1 MRDFIFIIGASG
13 IGKTTLATKLYEHY
27 KGAYVE
33 MSMIPEF
40 GVPEGVDEGLL
51 GVLCDSSEKVL
62 GTWHKKYCC
71 SRL

>member
-33 MSMIPEF
+33 MSMIPEL
-40 GVPEGVDEGLL
+40 GVPEGVDEGLFEEQ
-51 GVLCDSSEKVL
+51 VCWESCV
-62 GTWHKKYCC
+62 TQVKK
-71 SRL
+71 

>member
-33 MSMIPEF
+33 MSIDP
-40 GVPEGVDEGLL
+40 
-51 GVLCDSSEKVL
+51 
-62 GTWHKKYCC
+62 
-71 SRL
+71 

>member
-33 MSMIPEF
+33 MSMIP
-40 GVPEGVDEGLL
+40 
-51 GVLCDSSEKVL
+51 
-62 GTWHKKYCC
+62 
-71 SRL
+71 

>member
-40 GVPEGVDEGLL
+40 GVPDRKSV
-51 GVLCDSSEKVL
+51 V
-62 GTWHKKYCC
+62 
-71 SRL
+71 